1 MRKLAIV
8 IAGFAIISS
17 LCFAD
22 SIAVAP
28 IDPLNV
34 VSDSTQNF
42 TVGWQFTVTSP
53 VTVTEL
59 GYYDPNPKGKLK
71 SNHDVGI
78 FASDGT
84 LLLSTTISAGKHTTE
99 DDFAFVAVPSFI
111 LADGTYVI
119 GGDSFDSDDPFI
131 FSASSLSPIPQITLG
146 ETGLFTF
153 GSVFTLPTSNEPGAT
168 YMGPDFEVA
177 SVASVPE
184 SSTFAMLFCA
194 LMSVGFAASAFRR
207 QSLSV

>member
-1 MRKLAIV
+1 M
-8 IAGFAIISS
+8 SS

-22 SIAVAP
+22 SIAVTP
-28 IDPLNV
+28 ISPLNV

-42 TVGWQFTVTSP
+42 TIGWQFTVTSP

-59 GYYDPNPKGKLK
+59 GYYDPNAKGKLK

-84 LLLSTTISAGKHTTE
+84 LLLSATITAGKHTTD

-111 LADGTYVI
+111 LSDGTYVI
-119 GGDSFDSDDPFI
+119 GGDSFDSNDPFI
-131 FSASSLSPIPQITLG
+131 FAASSLSPIPQITLG

-153 GSVFTLPTSNEPGAT
+153 GSVFTLPASNQPGAM

-177 SVASVPE
+177 SIAAVPE
-184 SSTFAMLFCA
+184 SSAFSMLFCVLISFA
-194 LMSVGFAASAFRR
+194 FAAATFRR
-207 QSLSV
+207 KSLSV